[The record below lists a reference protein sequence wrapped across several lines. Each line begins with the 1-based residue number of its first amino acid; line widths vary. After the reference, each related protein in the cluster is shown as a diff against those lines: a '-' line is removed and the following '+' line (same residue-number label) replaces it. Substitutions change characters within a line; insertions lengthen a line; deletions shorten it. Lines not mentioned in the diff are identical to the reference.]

1 MIVLERLDR
10 DMDLKGTGIENIIS
24 ALIVDKVSVRL
35 LKGKCRE
42 SYGLNFGAS
51 YKEGN

>member
-1 MIVLERLDR
+1 MGIPAFSGNNSSGEVTDR

-35 LKGKCRE
+35 LKDKCRE
-42 SYGLNFGAS
+42 S
-51 YKEGN
+51 